1 MESRRAHRAVVRF
14 IQAHLKGSPATRMG
28 KLPLQVGCWR
38 RYAELSGDARKFR
51 GAEVSARPRRAPEEK
66 RQNAL
71 PCDAEACP
79 SRSAST
85 TLTRYHR
92 RRYPENSLLDASERL
107 QRADGQTRPNR
118 GQRCVHPGEATGLV
132 QRRK

>member
-1 MESRRAHRAVVRF
+1 MLQHRMVVSSAAFLQERDVVW
-14 IQAHLKGSPATRMG
+14 Q
-28 KLPLQVGCWR
+28 KLLLHEM
-38 RYAELSGDARKFR
+38 AELRGDARPFR

-66 RQNAL
+66 RQNSL
-71 PCDAEACP
+71 PFDAEACP

-92 RRYPENSLLDASERL
+92 RRYPENSLLDARERL

-132 QRRK
+132 QRRKSCHAGAAA